1 MARLPIL
8 RYPDP
13 RLLKPS
19 KPVTRFD
26 TDLKTLVQDMAQT
39 MYEAP
44 GIGLAAPQIN
54 VHQCIVVIDVSEKAH
69 WETRLPE
76 TGELVEFDG
85 VYPEDKKTG
94 DIVQNVQTY
103 YLYTPYTEEELATM
117 EKESQERA
125 IQKEIST
132 LKSNLQE
139 TDYVATKIAEGVS
152 SKEDYTDILARRA
165 EWRQEINDLESQL
178 DSLK

>member
-1 MARLPIL
+1 MLI
-8 RYPDP
+8 
-13 RLLKPS
+13 
-19 KPVTRFD
+19 FD
-26 TDLKTLVQDMAQT
+26 TENNVITDPDCNLGRLELKQRPITQRYIIDTPARTHKKVIRVYPNGGKDVET
-39 MYEAP
+39 
-44 GIGLAAPQIN
+44 
-54 VHQCIVVIDVSEKAH
+54 VIDVSEKAH

-152 SKEDYTDILARRA
+152 SKEDYADILARRA

>member
-1 MARLPIL
+1 MLI
-8 RYPDP
+8 
-13 RLLKPS
+13 
-19 KPVTRFD
+19 FD
-26 TDLKTLVQDMAQT
+26 TENNVITDPDCNLGRLELKQRPIIQRYVIDTPARMHKKVIRVYPNGGKDVET
-39 MYEAP
+39 
-44 GIGLAAPQIN
+44 
-54 VHQCIVVIDVSEKAH
+54 VIDVSEKAH

-117 EKESQERA
+117 EKESQKRA

>member
-1 MARLPIL
+1 MLI
-8 RYPDP
+8 
-13 RLLKPS
+13 
-19 KPVTRFD
+19 FD
-26 TDLKTLVQDMAQT
+26 TENNVITDPDCNLGRLELKQRPITQRYVIDTPART
-39 MYEAP
+39 HKKVIRVYPNGGEDV
-44 GIGLAAPQIN
+44 GT
-54 VHQCIVVIDVSEKAH
+54 VIDVSEKAH

-103 YLYTPYTEEELATM
+103 YLYTPYTVEELAIM

-125 IQKEIST
+125 IQKEISA

-152 SKEDYTDILARRA
+152 SKEDYADILTRRA
-165 EWRQEINDLESQL
+165 EWRQEINDLEFQL

>member
-1 MARLPIL
+1 MLIFNIENKVITDPDCKLGRLELKQRPVIQRYIIDTPARTHKKVI
-8 RYPDP
+8 RVYPNGGKD
-13 RLLKPS
+13 
-19 KPVTRFD
+19 VET
-26 TDLKTLVQDMAQT
+26 
-39 MYEAP
+39 
-44 GIGLAAPQIN
+44 
-54 VHQCIVVIDVSEKAH
+54 VIDVPEKAH

-76 TGELVEFDG
+76 TGELVEFDE

-103 YLYTPYTEEELATM
+103 YLYTPYTDEELATM

-132 LKSNLQE
+132 LKNNLQE

-152 SKEDYTDILARRA
+152 TKEEYADIITQRA
-165 EWRQEINDLESQL
+165 EWRRKINELESQL